1 MEKIIL
7 HNQLKFTKADWELIF
22 TAREYITKNVTSEF
36 GQVIEKS
43 FNEILMKILWRVEN
57 E

>member
-7 HNQLKFTKADWELIF
+7 HNQLKFTKTDWELIF